1 MAKADTIYIAKETGR
16 VEPPGDPAAFFFRAG
31 VTKIRADHPAMKA
44 CPKFFEPLDHNA
56 RRPRLL

>member
-1 MAKADTIYIAKETGR
+1 MAKDDTIYIAKETGW
-16 VEPPGDPAAFFFRAG
+16 VEPPGDPAAFCSRQG

-56 RRPRLL
+56 RHSQRL